1 MTTIQS
7 SSKSGKLCPQKI
19 PDPSVSLPVSPK
31 SWTTTAGPSW
41 LPWSQAHPTAT
52 YPPPSSRPIFF
63 FFPSQA
69 RCTWGHRPGTE
80 PMLQQQPEPLQGQC
94 WIPCTTRELPDQ
106 SFHTHEANHN
116 TAHKSAAAFR
126 RTENKASSPLMT
138 GKAGAARS
146 ALAPLR
152 SGLSASFPLVI
163 PLQLLTP
170 AQWHLAL
177 RLCSAPTSSPF
188 SKVSSSDWP
197 SQSQSQSYSFTQL
210 PPLLRGA
217 RVTHGDSKRGP

>member
-1 MTTIQS
+1 M
-7 SSKSGKLCPQKI
+7 
-19 PDPSVSLPVSPK
+19 V
-31 SWTTTAGPSW
+31 
-41 LPWSQAHPTAT
+41 
-52 YPPPSSRPIFF
+52 PSSPHCDLSPTQQQTNFF

-106 SFHTHEANHN
+106 SANHD
-116 TAHKSAAAFR
+116 TAPKSAAAFR

-197 SQSQSQSYSFTQL
+197 SQSQSQSSSFTQL
-210 PPLLRGA
+210 SPLLRGA
-217 RVTHGDSKRGP
+217 RVLHGDSKRGP

>member
-1 MTTIQS
+1 MRQALPPEDSGSICLS
-7 SSKSGKLCPQKI
+7 SSVPEILDNHSWPQLA
-19 PDPSVSLPVSPK
+19 SMV
-31 SWTTTAGPSW
+31 
-41 LPWSQAHPTAT
+41 
-52 YPPPSSRPIFF
+52 PSSPHCDLSPTQQQTNFF

-146 ALAPLR
+146 GPRASQVWSLSILPTGHPSPAPHTR
-152 SGLSASFPLVI
+152 PVASGLKA
-163 PLQLLTP
+163 LLCP
-170 AQWHLAL
+170 H
-177 RLCSAPTSSPF
+177 
-188 SKVSSSDWP
+188 V
-197 SQSQSQSYSFTQL
+197 
-210 PPLLRGA
+210 
-217 RVTHGDSKRGP
+217 

>member
-1 MTTIQS
+1 M
-7 SSKSGKLCPQKI
+7 
-19 PDPSVSLPVSPK
+19 SPK

-106 SFHTHEANHN
+106 SFHMHEANHD
-116 TAHKSAAAFR
+116 TAPKSAAAFR
-126 RTENKASSPLMT
+126 CTENKASSPLMT

-146 ALAPLR
+146 GPRASQVWSLSILPTGHPSPAPACL
-152 SGLSASFPLVI
+152 
-163 PLQLLTP
+163 
-170 AQWHLAL
+170 
-177 RLCSAPTSSPF
+177 
-188 SKVSSSDWP
+188 SSSHPPSGIWP
-197 SQSQSQSYSFTQL
+197 
-210 PPLLRGA
+210 
-217 RVTHGDSKRGP
+217 